1 MDLMMSVC
9 DSIVVLDF
17 GKVIA
22 TGTPREVQ
30 DNPAVTAA
38 YLGTLDGGATAD
50 E

>member
-1 MDLMMSVC
+1 MMSV
-9 DSIVVLDF
+9 LRLAR
-17 GKVIA
+17 GPRLREGWIA

-38 YLGTLDGGATAD
+38 YLGTVDGGATAD

>member
-1 MDLMMSVC
+1 
-9 DSIVVLDF
+9 VVLDF

-30 DNPAVTAA
+30 DSPAVTAA